1 MPKIALLGA
10 VGAIGQSIASSL
22 RSQGQA
28 YRVVGRDAASLQQA
42 FGADPLAECVTW
54 NPEQSASIEAAA
66 AGIDTLIYLVGVN
79 YWQFELHPQLMRKT
93 LDGAIAAGVRKI
105 LLIGTVY
112 PYGPAQS
119 NPVTEDHPRRPN
131 SYKGRMRL
139 AQEQVLWQAHAEGK
153 IQATVLRLPDFYG
166 PGVDKSLLH
175 GAFQAA
181 VRGGTA
187 NLVGPLDRPHE
198 FVFVPDVGPVVCRL
212 IEQPDAFGKTWHLGG
227 AGVTSQRQLLE
238 LIRQHGAV
246 PFKQRVIGKT
256 LLRLLG
262 LFAPLLRE
270 MVEMHYLLSSPLI
283 LDDSALQ
290 RLLGP
295 IAKTRYADG
304 VRQTLAAAMNAPQKD
319 KR

>member
-1 MPKIALLGA
+1 MPNIALWGA

-28 YRVVGRDAASLQQA
+28 YRVVGRDAASLQQVFA
-42 FGADPLAECVTW
+42 ADPLAECVTW
-54 NPEQSASIEAAA
+54 NPDQSASIEAAA

-79 YWQFELHPQLMRKT
+79 FWQFELHPQLMRKT

-112 PYGPAQS
+112 PYGPAQG
-119 NPVTEDHPRRPN
+119 NPVSEAHPRRPN
-131 SYKGRMRL
+131 SYKGRMRV
-139 AQEQVLWQAHAEGK
+139 AQEDLLWQAHAAGK

-181 VRGGTA
+181 LQGGTA

-212 IEQPDAFGKTWHLGG
+212 IEQPGAFGKTWHLGG

-246 PFKQRVIGKT
+246 PFKQRVIGKP

-262 LFAPLLRE
+262 LFDPLLRE
-270 MVEMHYLLSSPLI
+270 MVEMHYLISSPLI

-290 RLLGP
+290 GLLGP
-295 IAKTRYADG
+295 IAKTRYAEG
-304 VRQTLAAAMNAPQKD
+304 VRQTMAALNAPQKV